1 MTRIGKQHRYSAEL
15 KQRLVDEIEAGHLSI
30 REAAETAQAAVTLV
44 HQWLTEYGRFK
55 PKREIVEV
63 VMKSEQERIAALE
76 KALAAAHLK
85 LEVYDELITQANRH
99 FKTDFKK
106 KLWGAVAHVV
116 CGRGRDVAAVCTTLG
131 RTRDAYYKRQR
142 RGTRDVEPARAL
154 VAQQGAVVRQMLPR
168 VGARELLCH
177 LADAGV
183 IIGRDRL
190 LAWLRATGQLVA
202 RKPRFTRT
210 TYAQHGYVVAPNR
223 VRGHPPTAPRQ
234 VVVSDITY
242 LRLAGGRF
250 AYLFLVTDLFA
261 RRIVGWHLSR
271 DLSHHAALLAL
282 HRACR
287 TLGAT
292 HGIIHHSDRG
302 SQYACHAYQH
312 ALQTQHMRASMT
324 DADHC
329 YQNAVAERLNGI
341 LKDEFD
347 CDAEFPSLGLAQ
359 QHVAHAITTYN
370 HVRLHRSL
378 QYHTPDTIFTRAA

>member
-1 MTRIGKQHRYSAEL
+1 MRR
-15 KQRLVDEIEAGHLSI
+15 
-30 REAAETAQAAVTLV
+30 
-44 HQWLTEYGRFK
+44 
-55 PKREIVEV
+55 
-63 VMKSEQERIAALE
+63 
-76 KALAAAHLK
+76 
-85 LEVYDELITQANRH
+85 TQ
-99 FKTDFKK
+99 
-106 KLWGAVAHVV
+106 
-116 CGRGRDVAAVCTTLG
+116 
-131 RTRDAYYKRQR
+131 
-142 RGTRDVEPARAL
+142 
-154 VAQQGAVVRQMLPR
+154 PR
-168 VGARELLCH
+168 VGTRKLQRHLC
-177 LADAGV
+177 DAGV
-183 IIGRDRL
+183 RIGRDAL
-190 LAWLRATGQLVA
+190 FTWLRTTGQLVR

-210 TYAQHGYVVAPNR
+210 TYARHGYVVAPNR
-223 VRGHPPTAPRQ
+223 VRGHPPTGPRQ

-287 TLGAT
+287 TLGT
-292 HGIIHHSDRG
+292 TRGVIHHSDRG

-312 ALQTQHMRASMT
+312 TLHTQHMRASMT

-341 LKDEFD
+341 LKDELD
-347 CDAEFPSLGLAQ
+347 CDAVFPSLAIAQ
-359 QHVAHAITTYN
+359 QHVAHAITIYN